1 MFVDSVSI
9 IVKAGA
15 GGPGKVSFRRE
26 KYIPKGGPNGGD
38 GGDGAS
44 VVFEADSGLN
54 TLYDFRG
61 RTTWEAKSGDPGLAK
76 QAAGRDAEDLII
88 RLPPGTMIHDEA
100 TGDLLHDLKPGERLV
115 IAKGGRGGRGNE
127 HFKHSTNQTPRTA
140 EPGTPGEEKHL
151 RLELKLIAD
160 VGLVGKPNAG
170 KSTMLAAM
178 TRANPKIAAY
188 PFTTLSPQLG
198 ICEVDAT
205 RRLVIADIPG
215 LIEGA
220 AQGAGLG
227 LDFLRHIERTRVL
240 VHLLDVLPP
249 DGETPAGNYRAI
261 RAELAAHSDKLA
273 DKPELVVLNKL
284 DLIPDQAERDR
295 AVKGLCREL
304 NLDPR
309 RDLIVTSGAT
319 GLNLRDLADRLWRMV
334 NEKPGTTTWGTGEA
348 VAWKSAPWKP
358 APGPKMPTA
367 SGPQPSAPEAPAASK
382 PAASK
387 PTASKPAKVP
397 SKTVAAKKNVGTKVG
412 KPVVKKAAKT
422 AAKQTAKKVLR
433 KAASKPA
440 KKPVNTK
447 KSARRSKR

>member
-1 MFVDSVSI
+1 M
-9 IVKAGA
+9 
-15 GGPGKVSFRRE
+15 
-26 KYIPKGGPNGGD
+26 
-38 GGDGAS
+38 
-44 VVFEADSGLN
+44 
-54 TLYDFRG
+54 
-61 RTTWEAKSGDPGLAK
+61 
-76 QAAGRDAEDLII
+76 
-88 RLPPGTMIHDEA
+88 
-100 TGDLLHDLKPGERLV
+100 
-115 IAKGGRGGRGNE
+115 
-127 HFKHSTNQTPRTA
+127 
-140 EPGTPGEEKHL
+140 
-151 RLELKLIAD
+151 
-160 VGLVGKPNAG
+160 PNAG
-170 KSTMLAAM
+170 KSTLITAISNA
-178 TRANPKIAAY
+178 RPRIADY
-188 PFTTLSPQLG
+188 PFTTLHPNLG
-198 ICEVDAT
+198 VVRVAPEQSFV
-205 RRLVIADIPG
+205 VADIPG

-358 APGPKMPTA
+358 APGPRVQT

-382 PAASK
+382 PTVSK
-387 PTASKPAKVP
+387 PTASTPAKVP
-397 SKTVAAKKNVGTKVG
+397 SKTVADKKNVGTKVG